1 MMTKNEQIKNSIRK
15 TRQKRS
21 GQVCRVFKVKIDESK
36 LSARQVEELK
46 MLFVEAKWFYNWLLA
61 RKDKLFE
68 INAQKIKSITKFN
81 KDGVEES
88 VELNYLGSSQ
98 KDSIKDGLLSSMKS
112 IKTLVQNGHQKFGK
126 LRFKSEVN
134 SIELKQNNIT
144 HKIFSRNKMR
154 IQGIFRKL
162 VVNGLEQIP
171 EFSEIAN
178 AKLLQQPDGYFVAI
192 TTYINKDSIQRVNN
206 GKTIGIDFGCS
217 TSLTYSDGRKT
228 IVEIEESDRLKMLQK
243 KLSRQKGFKKGEK
256 KSNNFNKTKKQIQ
269 KAYKKLNNQ
278 KSDKANK
285 IVHELKQYNKV
296 VIQNEQLKKW
306 HSTIGLSKH
315 VQHSILGSIKSK
327 LMKMDNVVV
336 IASNIPTTK
345 ICLTCGKVHEMK
357 LSDRE
362 FKCCTGVQD
371 RDIHAA
377 QNMIQ
382 IVDMINEFKVP
393 TEHREVKREEFLTA
407 YEKKFKCA
415 YGTLIHEANPF

>member
-36 LSARQVEELK
+36 LSSRQVEELK

-154 IQGIFRKL
+154 IQGKPKMPCIF
-162 VVNGLEQIP
+162 
-171 EFSEIAN
+171 
-178 AKLLQQPDGYFVAI
+178 
-192 TTYINKDSIQRVNN
+192 
-206 GKTIGIDFGCS
+206 
-217 TSLTYSDGRKT
+217 
-228 IVEIEESDRLKMLQK
+228 M
-243 KLSRQKGFKKGEK
+243 
-256 KSNNFNKTKKQIQ
+256 
-269 KAYKKLNNQ
+269 
-278 KSDKANK
+278 
-285 IVHELKQYNKV
+285 
-296 VIQNEQLKKW
+296 
-306 HSTIGLSKH
+306 
-315 VQHSILGSIKSK
+315 
-327 LMKMDNVVV
+327 
-336 IASNIPTTK
+336 
-345 ICLTCGKVHEMK
+345 
-357 LSDRE
+357 
-362 FKCCTGVQD
+362 
-371 RDIHAA
+371 
-377 QNMIQ
+377 
-382 IVDMINEFKVP
+382 
-393 TEHREVKREEFLTA
+393 
-407 YEKKFKCA
+407 
-415 YGTLIHEANPF
+415 